1 LHLFTAVAS
10 IINHLQAEVTFA
22 TDNFNSV
29 EKQFQHG
36 LADSIDII
44 DANTT
49 LVTAERELANAQYN
63 YQFAIIKL
71 QRAVGV
77 LLESIETDQ

>member
-1 LHLFTAVAS
+1 
-10 IINHLQAEVTFA
+10 
-22 TDNFNSV
+22 
-29 EKQFQHG
+29 